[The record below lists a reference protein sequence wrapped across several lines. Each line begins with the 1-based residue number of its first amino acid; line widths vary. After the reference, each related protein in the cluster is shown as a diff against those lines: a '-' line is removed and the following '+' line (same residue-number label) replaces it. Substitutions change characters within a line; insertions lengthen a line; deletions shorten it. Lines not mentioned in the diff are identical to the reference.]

1 MNDYVATIGLSD
13 YAARHQ
19 VSERTVK
26 RWLASEAL
34 PGAVKVEGTWSI
46 PADAKPLRGAGGGGG
61 TVITQ
66 QPLMPSAPARPSAPA
81 TTPATPAPAQGHQG
95 VPWGALDQLPALVP
109 LELAARFLGVTP
121 SQVHALA
128 RRELVELIELGNR
141 HDHYVPQRSL
151 RGLAGI

>member
-66 QPLMPSAPARPSAPA
+66 QPLMPSAPA
-81 TTPATPAPAQGHQG
+81 QGHQG